1 MKILKEFLLG
11 QVENNCFVIDVD
23 NKIILIDAPMG
34 SEKIVDFLEKNELQL
49 DYIFLTH
56 AHYDHII
63 GLDVIV
69 EKFPSVKI
77 YAPKLEL
84 NFLKD
89 PKENL
94 SFFSTPYTYN
104 GVVYCY
110 DDIDISELGLEI
122 NYIPGH
128 SRSSAVLSFIEDQIV
143 FSGDTLFK
151 GTIGRTDLPY
161 GDRASLVSGIK
172 QYIMVLAGET
182 KVYPGHGNFTTVAIE
197 KMGNP
202 YFR

>member
-11 QVENNCFVIDVD
+11 EVENNCFVIEVN

-34 SEKIVDFLEKNELQL
+34 SENIIEFLEKRELQL

-56 AHYDHII
+56 THYDHIL
-63 GLDVIV
+63 GLDVV
-69 EKFPSVKI
+69 VDKFPTVKI
-77 YAPKLEL
+77 YAPKLEQ
-84 NFLKD
+84 NFPKD

-94 SFFSTPYTYN
+94 SMFSTPYSYN
-104 GVVYCY
+104 GVIYCY
-110 DDIDISELGLEI
+110 DDININELGLEI

-128 SRSSAVLSFIEDQIV
+128 SRSSAVLSFLEDQIV

-161 GDRASLVSGIK
+161 GDQASLVSGIK
-172 QYIMVLAGET
+172 HHIMVLDDET